1 MSLARGPQIGLK
13 YSSRAIKYRYSDMA
27 MAFFREDPNTSFE
40 FPDFTPAS
48 GAGAATASEARPIP
62 LIAAKLRI
70 PEIGDVLPRRWL
82 TGVLAKSSKNS
93 AATII
98 VGRAGTGKTSLAAEF
113 AAGRSD
119 ASWYTIDAVDGDW
132 RTFGS
137 YFRTAMFRDA
147 GRAER
152 QAKLAVPD
160 CGTPLDLFA
169 DITAGLELRGRSWP
183 SVVVLDGIHHL
194 FDRPWF
200 QDFFDYL
207 VASTPLDSHTI
218 MLSRSKPPTPI
229 WRLRSKQV
237 LNVID
242 EKLLAFSA
250 SEAQEFFALHG
261 VPEDDVEA
269 ALSESFGHVG
279 SLKTIARNLGA
290 AKAA

>member
-1 MSLARGPQIGLK
+1 
-13 YSSRAIKYRYSDMA
+13 MA

-48 GAGAATASEARPIP
+48 GAGAATPSEARPIP

-70 PEIGDVLPRRWL
+70 PEVGDILPRRWL

-147 GRAER
+147 GRPER

-207 VASTPLDSHTI
+207 VASTPVDSHTI

-229 WRLRSKQV
+229 WRMRSKQV

-242 EKLLAFSA
+242 EKLLTFSVT
-250 SEAQEFFALHG
+250 EAKEFFDFYG
-261 VPEDDVEA
+261 VTAVDVEA
-269 ALSESFGHVG
+269 ALTESFGHAG
-279 SLKTIARNLGA
+279 GLKAIARNLGA
-290 AKAA
+290 AMAA